1 VSRYKLDDYLQLFDF
16 PAPNISAEQRFTTN
30 VPLQRLFFMNSE
42 FVQQQGEYLA
52 KKVADEPDTTAK
64 IQKAYKLVF
73 GRPATSE
80 EVELGLN
87 YLKAEPLK
95 EYEER
100 KAAAEKKA
108 KDAQEKEAKDK
119 AAPAVKDGMPAAAP
133 DPTPIKGTPQK
144 TKPAGGEATMEA
156 DGMMAGVVP
165 GDEKDDSKKPML
177 PVTTWGRYAKVLLS
191 STEFTFIN

>member
-1 VSRYKLDDYLQLFDF
+1 M
-16 PAPNISAEQRFTTN
+16 SAEQRFTTN

-42 FVQQQGEYLA
+42 FVQQQGEYVA
-52 KKVADEPDTTAK
+52 KKVVDEPDNTAK
-64 IQKAYKLVF
+64 IQKVYKLVF

-87 YLKAEPLK
+87 YLKTEPLK

-100 KAAAEKKA
+100 KAAAENKA
-108 KDAQEKEAKDK
+108 KEAREKEAKDK
-119 AAPAVKDGMPAAAP
+119 AAQGSKEGMTAATP

-144 TKPAGGEATMEA
+144 TKPAGEGAM
-156 DGMMAGVVP
+156 DPGGMMAGVVP